1 VKALYDKPPSAA
13 ELAEFGVRQED
24 FPPVIYTVWDE
35 NWPAFEMYLRYRTQW
50 IQGPGG
56 PTGLNYVPLSA
67 DLDRRGIYG
76 EARESLIDGIRV
88 IEDAVLA
95 QVYKDR

>member
-1 VKALYDKPPSAA
+1 MKALYDKPPSAA
-13 ELAEFGVRQED
+13 ELAEFGVRSED
-24 FPPVIYTVWDE
+24 FPPVICTVWDE

-56 PTGLNYVPLSA
+56 PTGLNYTVLFA
-67 DLDRRGIYG
+67 DLDRRSVEG
-76 EARESLIDGIRV
+76 EERESLLDGIRV
-88 IEDAVLA
+88 IEDAVLT